1 MKFKAKFFQLSKFF
15 YEPFISILSSH
26 NDENKNK
33 ILIQKIWITSK
44 YFISFRPPSYTLAA
58 QARKLVHK
66 KITYLKKIA
75 LSYLLKA
82 DFAKFDSNHPRLVA
96 SKKKIARQV
105 CSHEAMTNE
114 FFKLDTR
121 YLTKDKRK
129 LKV

>member
-1 MKFKAKFFQLSKFF
+1 MGDFFKFCGLLRI
-15 YEPFISILSSH
+15 YEL
-26 NDENKNK
+26 
-33 ILIQKIWITSK
+33 
-44 YFISFRPPSYTLAA
+44 
-58 QARKLVHK
+58 
-66 KITYLKKIA
+66 
-75 LSYLLKA
+75 YLLKA